1 MAKAQEIKNLNKP
14 MLDALRRLILRNAET
29 CDACEQELDLHS
41 SLTIRE
47 SDGKI
52 IACNY
57 SPLEKKK

>member
-1 MAKAQEIKNLNKP
+1 MAKAREIKNLNKP
-14 MLDALRRLILRNAET
+14 MLDALRKLILRGAVT
-29 CDACEQELDLHS
+29 CDACEEDLDVHS

-57 SPLEKKK
+57 QPLKKK